1 MFSSRKVLH
10 LDKHSSIFVEQRD
23 ENKLD
28 PREIIL
34 LRALLTGRDS
44 GVVTGVPSSQTL
56 LAYLKLQQ
64 VKTDHSVGIAAPWP
78 ELTETLIKVELSR
91 FVCIYQQNFCSV
103 ITF

>member
-1 MFSSRKVLH
+1 MFSSRNVLH
-10 LDKHSSIFVEQRD
+10 LDKHSSIFVKQRD
-23 ENKLD
+23 ENKLN

-44 GVVTGVPSSQTL
+44 GEVTGVPGSQTL

-64 VKTDHSVGIAAPWP
+64 VKTDHSVGIAAPWL
-78 ELTETLIKVELSR
+78 ELTEALIKVGLSG

>member
-10 LDKHSSIFVEQRD
+10 LGKHSSIFVEQRD

-64 VKTDHSVGIAAPWP
+64 VKIDRWQ
-78 ELTETLIKVELSR
+78 ELTEALIKVELSG

-103 ITF
+103 IAF